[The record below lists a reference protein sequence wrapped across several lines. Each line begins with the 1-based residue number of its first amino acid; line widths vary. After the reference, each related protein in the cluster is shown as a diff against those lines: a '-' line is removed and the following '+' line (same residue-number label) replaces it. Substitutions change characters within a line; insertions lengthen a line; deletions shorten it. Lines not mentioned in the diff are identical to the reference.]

1 VIAENEEREPDKVP
15 TVRDYT
21 EHEIVAALCAL
32 DDVEFSRLEGISR
45 GLARTAAMEPQE
57 LLHEAFF
64 KMVTTR
70 RCSIDVDIMGF
81 AIGTMKSI
89 ASTAYRRRKK
99 DAAAETAAVPRAAN
113 DSEFEL
119 AHDGVSPE
127 DEALARIFYG
137 ECLARIEAMI
147 ADDEELQLLVMGLC
161 DGLLGKKLEE
171 ALETDTKGL
180 AAARRRLANRLHKAF
195 PDGLP
200 I

>member
-1 VIAENEEREPDKVP
+1 
-15 TVRDYT
+15 
-21 EHEIVAALCAL
+21 
-32 DDVEFSRLEGISR
+32 
-45 GLARTAAMEPQE
+45 MEPQE
-57 LLHEAFF
+57 LLHQAFY

-70 RCSIDVDIMGF
+70 KCSNDVSIMGF
-81 AIGTMKSI
+81 VIGTMKSI

-99 DAAAETAAVPRAAN
+99 DVAEQTTAVPLAAN
-113 DSEFEL
+113 DSEIEP

-137 ECLARIEAMI
+137 ECLARIEVMI
-147 ADDEELQLLVMGLC
+147 ADDEQLQLLVMGLC

-171 ALETDTKGL
+171 ALGTDTKGL

-200 I
+200 K